1 MENYGTGS
9 ACGCRQK
16 LEGSCPPLF
25 FGSCV
30 LMALGGSFLTQE
42 FEQNWWSYL
51 CSQVCQYSWETSSL
65 LAGFGYG
72 EVWHRLSSGA
82 LFCFGWETLITASIS
97 QGLQDYLN
105 TLITASISQ
114 GLQDYLNTLP
124 NLDLTL
130 ISGIYLESHPFQ
142 LDFFQFY
149 GEQALQIRPKDS
161 LNFFSVCCFVSLLI
175 SDFVNVDTVSLP
187 LRWFG

>member
-1 MENYGTGS
+1 MSLTVACPSCKSVCHTPVRPVLSGRNLGMENYGTGS

-51 CSQVCQYSWETSSL
+51 CSQVCQYSWETSCL

-97 QGLQDYLN
+97 
-105 TLITASISQ
+105 
-114 GLQDYLNTLP
+114 
-124 NLDLTL
+124 
-130 ISGIYLESHPFQ
+130 
-142 LDFFQFY
+142 
-149 GEQALQIRPKDS
+149 
-161 LNFFSVCCFVSLLI
+161 
-175 SDFVNVDTVSLP
+175 
-187 LRWFG
+187 